1 MPFSEACFK
10 LFGTNLSSKYE
21 RREALEYIHTY
32 VYCNSQ
38 LGLFAFRKLFGSAF
52 LSKANNDKV
61 SRVCRLCSTEA
72 AIGSH
77 CFLVVSRT

>member
-10 LFGTNLSSKYE
+10 PFGTNLSSKYV

-38 LGLFAFRKLFGSAF
+38 LGLFAFRKLFVSF